1 MASQGTKKQA
11 CINKRANRRRG
22 FFLVFDGNLDLHPD
36 RVGDGPAPERSL
48 PRAAGRNRCLRRW
61 AGRSRHCLSN
71 LTHRRGG
78 RRPDQHCIRAE
89 TDRCADTAAWNLF
102 DTASRYTSTAI
113 CETRNDSKS
122 FQGTRTVALVAH
134 DNHKQDL
141 VDWAHSNRDVLIQHN
156 LIATGATGALLHTQL
171 DLPVTK
177 LHSGPLGGDQQLGA
191 LIVEGAIDF
200 LIFFWDPLQ
209 SHPHEADV
217 RALLRIAVV
226 WNVPFACNRAT
237 ANLMISSPCWSANK
251 NSTSPT
257 TLITAQRKDDSCQ
270 TDDTLSVNP

>member
-1 MASQGTKKQA
+1 MASQDT
-11 CINKRANRRRG
+11 CISKRANQWRG
-22 FFLVFDGNLDLHPD
+22 FFLVFGGDLDLHSGG
-36 RVGDGPAPERSL
+36 VGDGRAPERSL

-71 LTHRRGG
+71 LTLRRGG

-89 TDRCADTAAWNLF
+89 TDRCAGTGAWNLF
-102 DTASRYTSTAI
+102 DTATRYTSTAI

-122 FQGTRTVALVAH
+122 FEGVRTIALIAH

-141 VDWAHSNRDVLIQHN
+141 VDWARSNRDVLTQHN
-156 LIATGATGALLHTQL
+156 LVATGATGALLHTRL

-177 LHSGPLGGDQQLGA
+177 LYSGPLGGDQQLGA
-191 LIVEGAIDF
+191 LIVQGAIDF

-209 SHPHEADV
+209 SHPHDADV

-237 ANLMISSPCWSANK
+237 ANLMISSPYWPVNK
-251 NSTSPT
+251 NSTLPT
-257 TLITAQRKDDSCQ
+257 PLLTAQRNDDSYQ
-270 TDDTLSVNP
+270 R